1 VHTPVNTAGNPGTLC
16 GLSYPYNRGYKVNP
30 TLADSPIAPPHGE
43 VFDEIY
49 FADFA
54 HDDLKGVY
62 YFDPEPPLSK
72 LLIAAGEWG
81 YGWWRQHVEGATG
94 DPADLG
100 FVPFGWRIMPC
111 IFGTLCVPLMY
122 LLAFRLHPSRWFA
135 LAAGLLVCFDGMFF
149 IQSRIGMI
157 DIFPI
162 FFILLAYWVFQLHLD
177 SRTETSSLVT
187 FALTGVVLGV
197 AIAAKW
203 IALAAWASIV
213 FILAVRFFRRLVDF
227 RIRTASGEWRWGLGE
242 VGLGPA
248 IPAAANPLAYAGV
261 FVVAFLVA
269 PALIYVA
276 SWWPDFFQHGYFR
289 SLADLWRYNVDAYQ
303 YHAHLKATH
312 PYGSPWYSWP
322 FLYRPVAYYWESV
335 GLGFDAGS
343 GQPLAAGMVNLGNPW
358 IWWTS
363 LPCLLVMP
371 YWAIRYKSYAAAV
384 ITLGFVTQYLPWSQ
398 ISRVIFLYHMFGG
411 LPFMILAL
419 ALVLGTAAEAR
430 AGFSAGDALL
440 GWVSGRWVLVAHL
453 AIAVL
458 FFVYFY
464 PVWTAL
470 PIGQSQYLDPFPYG
484 RMWLRTWI

>member
-1 VHTPVNTAGNPGTLC
+1 
-16 GLSYPYNRGYKVNP
+16 
-30 TLADSPIAPPHGE
+30 
-43 VFDEIY
+43 
-49 FADFA
+49 
-54 HDDLKGVY
+54 VY
-62 YFDPEPPLSK
+62 S
-72 LLIAAGEWG
+72 
-81 YGWWRQHVEGATG
+81 
-94 DPADLG
+94 
-100 FVPFGWRIMPC
+100 
-111 IFGTLCVPLMY
+111 
-122 LLAFRLHPSRWFA
+122 
-135 LAAGLLVCFDGMFF
+135 
-149 IQSRIGMI
+149 
-157 DIFPI
+157 
-162 FFILLAYWVFQLHLD
+162 
-177 SRTETSSLVT
+177 
-187 FALTGVVLGV
+187 
-197 AIAAKW
+197 
-203 IALAAWASIV
+203 
-213 FILAVRFFRRLVDF
+213 
-227 RIRTASGEWRWGLGE
+227 
-242 VGLGPA
+242 
-248 IPAAANPLAYAGV
+248 GV
-261 FVVAFLVA
+261 FVAAFLVA

-289 SLADLWRYNVDAYQ
+289 SLADLWQYNVDAYQ

-312 PYGSPWYSWP
+312 PYGSPWFSWP

-335 GLGFDAGS
+335 GLGFDAGT
-343 GQPLAAGMVNLGNPW
+343 GQPLVAGMVNLGNPW

-430 AGFSAGDALL
+430 AGFSAGEALL
-440 GWVSGRWVLVAHL
+440 AWVSGRWLLIAHL

-470 PIGQSQYLDPFPYG
+470 PIGQGQYLDTFPYG